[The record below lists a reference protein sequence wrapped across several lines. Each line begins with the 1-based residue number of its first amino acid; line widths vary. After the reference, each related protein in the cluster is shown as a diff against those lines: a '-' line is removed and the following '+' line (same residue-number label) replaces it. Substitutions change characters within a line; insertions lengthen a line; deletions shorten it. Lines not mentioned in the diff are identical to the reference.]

1 MSSQQLVSLC
11 RSPCLGD
18 GGGVT
23 TPRFEICSEYEPAGD
38 QPGAITA
45 LIAGVEAGLAKQVLL
60 GATGTGKTYTIAK
73 LIEAVQRPTI
83 VLAPNKTLAAQLF
96 TEFQRFFP
104 NNAVS
109 YFVSYYDYYQPEA
122 YVPSTNT
129 FIEKDAM
136 INDTID
142 QMRHAAT
149 RSVIARPDTL
159 VVASVS
165 CIYGI
170 GHRSMYEGMLI
181 HLDQGTTVRRDRLL
195 RALVDAQY
203 HRNDFDF
210 HRSTF
215 RVRGDVVEVFPV
227 YEDDEAIRL
236 TFWGDELE
244 SIQRIDPLRGTVL
257 STLTEVD
264 IFPGSHY
271 VTPSDQLRK
280 AIVCIQ
286 DELQGRL
293 QELRGGGQ
301 LVEAQRLEQRTMY
314 DIEMLE
320 QMGFCHGIENYSRH
334 ITGSEPGAPPPVLL
348 DYFADDYLMVID
360 ESHVA
365 LPQVGGMF
373 RGDQARKGT
382 LVEHGFRLPSAMDN
396 RPLRFEEFEE
406 RVGQVVYMSATPGE
420 YEVSAAD
427 GAVIELINRPTGLID
442 PQVEIRPVT
451 TQVDDLL
458 EVIRE
463 RVSRGQRVLVTTL
476 TKRMSEDLTEYYREL
491 GVQIRYLH
499 SDIDTLE
506 RVQLLADLR
515 RGVFDVLVGINLLRE
530 GLDLPE
536 VGLVA
541 ILDADKEGFLRSA
554 RSLIQTIG
562 RAARHLEGSVIL
574 YADRI
579 TASMK
584 KAIDETDRRR
594 SIQVAFNTEHG
605 ITPRSVVRSDTGVMH
620 QHSANVA
627 TAPVQQLAESQSPA
641 QLAEEIVKLR
651 LEMTV
656 AAKALEFERAAELR
670 DQLRAYEAAHLGLA
684 HG

>member
-1 MSSQQLVSLC
+1 
-11 RSPCLGD
+11 
-18 GGGVT
+18 VT
-23 TPRFEICSEYEPAGD
+23 TPRFELYSDYEPAGD
-38 QPGAITA
+38 QPGAIA
-45 LIAGVEAGLAKQVLL
+45 SLISGVEAGLAKQVLL

-73 LIEAVQRPTI
+73 LIEAVQRPTL

-122 YVPSTNT
+122 YVASTDT

-181 HLDQGTTVRRDRLL
+181 HLDQGTKVRRDRLL

-203 HRNDFDF
+203 HRNDSDF

-227 YEDDEAIRL
+227 YEDNEAIRL

-244 SIQRIDPLRGTVL
+244 SIQRIDPLRGTVK
-257 STLTEVD
+257 STCTEVD

-280 AIVCIQ
+280 AIVSIQ

-293 QELRGGGQ
+293 QELRGGGH

-314 DIEMLE
+314 DLEMLE

-334 ITGSEPGAPPPVLL
+334 ITGSAPGEPPPVLL

-396 RPLRFEEFEE
+396 RPLRFDEFEE
-406 RVGQVVYMSATPGE
+406 RAGQVVYMSATPGE

-442 PQVEIRPVT
+442 PQIEIRPVA

-458 EVIRE
+458 EAIRE
-463 RVSRGQRVLVTTL
+463 RAARGERVLVTTL

-491 GVQIRYLH
+491 GVQVRYLH

-536 VGLVA
+536 VSLVA

-579 TASMK
+579 TNSMK

-594 SIQVAFNTEHG
+594 SIQLAFNETHG
-605 ITPRSVVRSDTGVMH
+605 ITPRSVIRADTGVMQ
-620 QHSANVA
+620 QHSANVG
-627 TAPVQQLAESQSPA
+627 TAPVQNLTELQSPE
-641 QLAEEIVKLR
+641 QLGEEIVKLR
-651 LEMTV
+651 LEMTI

-670 DQLRAYEAAHLGLA
+670 DQLRAYEAAHLGIA
-684 HG
+684 RG

>member
-1 MSSQQLVSLC
+1 M
-11 RSPCLGD
+11 
-18 GGGVT
+18 T
-23 TPRFEICSEYEPAGD
+23 TRRFEICSEYEPAGD
-38 QPGAITA
+38 QPSAISA
-45 LIAGVEAGLAKQVLL
+45 LVEGVEAGLAKQVLL

-73 LIEAVQRPTI
+73 LIEAVQRPAL

-104 NNAVS
+104 DNAVS

-122 YVPSTNT
+122 YVPSTDT

-159 VVASVS
+159 IIASVS

-203 HRNDFDF
+203 QRNDFDF

-244 SIQRIDPLRGTVL
+244 SIQRIDPLRGTVR

-280 AIVCIQ
+280 AIVSIQ

-293 QELRGGGQ
+293 QELRGEGH

-334 ITGSEPGAPPPVLL
+334 LTGAAPGEPPPVLL
-348 DYFADDYLMVID
+348 DYFADDFLMVID

-382 LVEHGFRLPSAMDN
+382 LVDHGFRLPSAMDN

-420 YEVSAAD
+420 YELEAAD

-442 PQVEIRPVT
+442 PQVEIRPVA

-458 EVIRE
+458 EAIRE
-463 RVSRGQRVLVTTL
+463 RVAKGQRVLVTTL

-491 GVQIRYLH
+491 GVQVRYLH

-579 TASMK
+579 TRSMK
-584 KAIDETDRRR
+584 QAIDETERRR
-594 SIQVAFNTEHG
+594 GIQLAFNAEHG
-605 ITPRSVVRSDTGVMH
+605 ITPRSVIRSDAGVMH
-620 QHSANVA
+620 QHTADVA
-627 TAPVQQLAESQSPA
+627 TAPVQQLAEAQSPA
-641 QLAEEIVKLR
+641 QLNEEIARLR
-651 LEMTV
+651 LEMTA

-684 HG
+684 TG

>member
-1 MSSQQLVSLC
+1 M
-11 RSPCLGD
+11 
-18 GGGVT
+18 T
-23 TPRFEICSEYEPAGD
+23 TPRFQLCSEYEPAGD
-38 QPGAITA
+38 QPGAIEKLVT
-45 LIAGVEAGLAKQVLL
+45 GVEAGLAKQVLL

-73 LIEAVQRPTI
+73 LIEAVQRPTL

-104 NNAVS
+104 DNAVS

-122 YVPSTNT
+122 YVPSTDT

-181 HLDQGTTVRRDRLL
+181 HLEQGTQVRRDRLL

-203 HRNDFDF
+203 QRNDFDF

-227 YEDDEAIRL
+227 YEDNEAIRL

-244 SIQRIDPLRGTVL
+244 SIQRIDPLRGSVK
-257 STLTEVD
+257 STLSEVD

-271 VTPSDQLRK
+271 VTPADQLRK
-280 AIVCIQ
+280 AIVSIQ

-293 QELRGGGQ
+293 QELRGDGH

-334 ITGSEPGAPPPVLL
+334 LTGSAPGEAPPVLL

-406 RVGQVVYMSATPGE
+406 RVGQVVYMSATPGQ
-420 YEVSAAD
+420 YELEASE

-442 PQVEIRPVT
+442 PKVEVRPVA

-463 RVSRGQRVLVTTL
+463 RVERGQRVLVTTL

-491 GVQIRYLH
+491 GIRVRYLH

-562 RAARHLEGSVIL
+562 RAARHLEGFVIL

-579 TASMK
+579 TDSMK
-584 KAIDETDRRR
+584 QAMDETERRR
-594 SIQVAFNTEHG
+594 GIQLAFNEAHD
-605 ITPRSVVRSDTGVMH
+605 ITPRSVTRMDAGVMH
-620 QHSANVA
+620 THSADVA
-627 TAPVQQLAESQSPA
+627 TAPVQNLVEARSPEV
-641 QLAEEIVKLR
+641 LEEEIAALR
-651 LEMTV
+651 KEMQA

-670 DQLRAYEAAHLGLA
+670 DQIKAYEAAHLGLS
-684 HG
+684 